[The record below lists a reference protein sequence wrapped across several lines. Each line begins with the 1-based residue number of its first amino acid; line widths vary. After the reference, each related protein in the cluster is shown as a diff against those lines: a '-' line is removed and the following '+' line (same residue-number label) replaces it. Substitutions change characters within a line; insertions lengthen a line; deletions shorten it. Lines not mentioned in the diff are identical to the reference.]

1 MKKNNF
7 MILII
12 ILVVILAGIGIII
25 FDKLFSFNGSEV
37 DTELVDK
44 EAGDKINT
52 DTEKDEQTNSSD
64 LESSSED
71 EIKLDIKDNEKEFSF
86 DTSYGIIKIVAV
98 KALTPRGFSG
108 SSNYIFYIKDNN
120 LYLYINE
127 GEDELYVEN
136 VVDIYYESN
145 QSEEI
150 VVKLND
156 NSKIIKES
164 SYLKFV
170 N

>member
-1 MKKNNF
+1 MT
-7 MILII
+7 II
-12 ILVVILAGIGIII
+12 IVLVVILVGMGTII
-25 FDKLFSFNGSEV
+25 FDELFSFNDREV
-37 DTELVDK
+37 DTEFVDK
-44 EAGDKINT
+44 ETGDEFKT
-52 DTEKDEQTNSSD
+52 DTEKEEEPNSSN

-71 EIKLDIKDNEKEFSF
+71 EIKLDLKDNEKEFSF
-86 DTSYGIIKIVAV
+86 DNSYGTVKISAV

-120 LYLYINE
+120 LYLYTNE
-127 GEDELYVEN
+127 GEDELYVED
-136 VVDIYYESN
+136 VVDIYYESA

-150 VVKLND
+150 VVKLSD

-164 SYLKFV
+164 LYLKYV